1 MIRTIRVMLAG
12 HVRRENSRSGVLSK
26 LSRRTFID
34 RVLSELTTFTS
45 RPQLRPTSMTIAE
58 TERPAMGMATV
69 GVLALQGAFAEH
81 QEIISRVTPR
91 VHATLV
97 RTPAELALCDGLII
111 PGGESTS
118 IVLLARLANLLEP
131 LREFVR
137 TKPVWGTCAGAILLA
152 SGGVEGAK
160 KGGQEVF
167 GGVSV
172 RIGRNGFG
180 SQVGAKR
187 GGQEVFGGVG
197 VRIGRNGFG
206 SQLESFEAELQLKGL
221 ADEDRPFP
229 GIFIRAPIIL
239 SFTKP
244 DPKRPIE
251 YLARLPDCLLPENMP
266 YTGSSDVISGDLVDP
281 RTVVALRQGRTLL
294 TTFHP
299 ELTRDDRFHEYF
311 VRCCVLGLSPSS
323 AKLI

>member
-1 MIRTIRVMLAG
+1 
-12 HVRRENSRSGVLSK
+12 
-26 LSRRTFID
+26 
-34 RVLSELTTFTS
+34 
-45 RPQLRPTSMTIAE
+45 MTIAE
-58 TERPAMGMATV
+58 TERPATGMATV

-91 VHATLV
+91 VQATLV
-97 RTPAELALCDGLII
+97 RTPAELAICDGLII
-111 PGGESTS
+111 PGGESTA
-118 IVLLARLANLLEP
+118 IILLARLANLLEP

-160 KGGQEVF
+160 KGGQEVL
-167 GGVSV
+167 GGVS
-172 RIGRNGFG
+172 
-180 SQVGAKR
+180 
-187 GGQEVFGGVG
+187 

-206 SQLESFEAELQLKGL
+206 SQLESFEADLELSGL
-221 ADEDRPFP
+221 VDEGRPFN

-239 SFTKP
+239 SFTEP

-251 YLARLPDCLLPENMP
+251 YIARLPGYLLPENLP
-266 YTGSSDVISGDLVDP
+266 YAGPSDVTSGDPSIDP

-311 VRCCVLGLSPSS
+311 VRSCVLGLSPSA
-323 AKLI
+323 AKVI

>member
-1 MIRTIRVMLAG
+1 
-12 HVRRENSRSGVLSK
+12 
-26 LSRRTFID
+26 
-34 RVLSELTTFTS
+34 
-45 RPQLRPTSMTIAE
+45 MTIAE
-58 TERPAMGMATV
+58 TERLTTGMATV
-69 GVLALQGAFAEH
+69 GILALQGAFAEH

-91 VHATLV
+91 VQATLV
-97 RTPAELALCDGLII
+97 RTPAELAQCDGLII

-118 IVLLARLANLLEP
+118 IILLARLANLLEP
-131 LREFVR
+131 LREFIR

-160 KGGQEVF
+160 KGGQEIL
-167 GGVSV
+167 GG
-172 RIGRNGFG
+172 I
-180 SQVGAKR
+180 
-187 GGQEVFGGVG
+187 G

-206 SQLESFEAELQLKGL
+206 SQLESFEADLEVKGL
-221 ADEDRPFP
+221 ANEDRPFN

-251 YLARLPDCLLPENMP
+251 FIARLPDHLLPENLP
-266 YTGSSDVISGDLVDP
+266 YTDSSDTSSDDPNIDP

-311 VRCCVLGLSPSS
+311 VRSCVLGLSPSS
-323 AKLI
+323 AKVI

>member
-1 MIRTIRVMLAG
+1 
-12 HVRRENSRSGVLSK
+12 
-26 LSRRTFID
+26 
-34 RVLSELTTFTS
+34 
-45 RPQLRPTSMTIAE
+45 MTIAK
-58 TERPAMGMATV
+58 TERPATEMATV

-91 VHATLV
+91 VHTAFV
-97 RTPAELALCDGLII
+97 RTPAELALCDALVI

-167 GGVSV
+167 GGV
-172 RIGRNGFG
+172 
-180 SQVGAKR
+180 
-187 GGQEVFGGVG
+187 G

-206 SQLESFEAELQLKGL
+206 SQLESFEAALELNGL
-221 ADEDRPFP
+221 ADVDRPFN

-239 SFTKP
+239 SFTNP

-251 YLARLPDCLLPENMP
+251 YLARLPGHLLPED
-266 YTGSSDVISGDLVDP
+266 TGLGDVTSGDPSIDP

-299 ELTRDDRFHEYF
+299 ELTCDDRFHEYF
-311 VRCCVLGLSPSS
+311 VRSCVLGLSPSS
-323 AKLI
+323 AKVI

>member
-1 MIRTIRVMLAG
+1 
-12 HVRRENSRSGVLSK
+12 
-26 LSRRTFID
+26 
-34 RVLSELTTFTS
+34 
-45 RPQLRPTSMTIAE
+45 MTIAE

-91 VHATLV
+91 VHATFV

-131 LREFVR
+131 LRDFVR

-152 SGGVEGAK
+152 SGGVE
-160 KGGQEVF
+160 
-167 GGVSV
+167 
-172 RIGRNGFG
+172 
-180 SQVGAKR
+180 GAKR

-221 ADEDRPFP
+221 ADEDQPFP